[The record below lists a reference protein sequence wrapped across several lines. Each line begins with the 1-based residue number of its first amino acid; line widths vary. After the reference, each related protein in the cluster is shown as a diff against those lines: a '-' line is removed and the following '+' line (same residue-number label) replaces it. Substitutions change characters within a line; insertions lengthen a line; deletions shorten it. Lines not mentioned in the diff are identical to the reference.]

1 MYPLISVIV
10 PTYNVE
16 KYIQPCLDSICAQT
30 YPNLEIICVDDCSQD
45 GTAQILFNAAA
56 KDSRIKVTVMERNSG
71 ASVARNEGL
80 AQAQGE
86 FIAFCDADDIM
97 KPQMLEKLYDA
108 LVMQKSD
115 VALCLF
121 EFINYKFSEKLSYF
135 SSDLLELSKA
145 ADKGAQFGSKAI
157 ANKDMIPFIFNIPP
171 HPWGKMFRANAICSK
186 TKKKLKEINFNPSIH
201 SGEDQPWTIELIL
214 SANSVSLVD
223 ERLYLYRVLDSS
235 LSHQK
240 TVIRLDI
247 LKVFVEF
254 KQLLENFNVYTKIK
268 EQFEKKVLND
278 YFMYLKDMP
287 KKYIDSYRQQ
297 TIEVLPV
304 LELDK
309 SIDSR
314 IKQLFTH
321 IRYKLASDG
330 QKKHALRLHFAN
342 TRKKYKLI
350 KFLNINK

>member
-1 MYPLISVIV
+1 M
-10 PTYNVE
+10 
-16 KYIQPCLDSICAQT
+16 KK
-30 YPNLEIICVDDCSQD
+30 
-45 GTAQILFNAAA
+45 NA
-56 KDSRIKVTVMERNSG
+56 G

-80 AQAQGE
+80 TQAQGE
-86 FIAFCDADDIM
+86 FIAFCDADDMM
-97 KPQMLEKLYDA
+97 KPQMLEKLYQA
-108 LVMQKSD
+108 IAQQKSD
-115 VALCLF
+115 VALCLYD
-121 EFINYKFSEKLSYF
+121 FINNKFSEGLYSF
-135 SSDLLELSKA
+135 FFFLQEISKA
-145 ADKGAQFGSKAI
+145 DKCTQFGSKAI
-157 ANKDMIPFIFNIPP
+157 AFKYMPPYLFNIPP
-171 HPWGKMFRANAICSK
+171 QPWGKMFRANAICVK
-186 TKKKLKEINFNPSIH
+186 TKKKLKDINFNPSIR

-223 ERLYLYRVLDSS
+223 ERLYLYRILNNS

-321 IRYKLASDG
+321 IRYKLASDR